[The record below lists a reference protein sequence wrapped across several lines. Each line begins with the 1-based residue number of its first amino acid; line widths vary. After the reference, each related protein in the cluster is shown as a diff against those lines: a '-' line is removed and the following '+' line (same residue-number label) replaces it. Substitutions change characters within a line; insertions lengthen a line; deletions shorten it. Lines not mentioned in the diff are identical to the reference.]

1 MIMDPA
7 WEAFCRY
14 IVPGGRSMTN
24 PQPRSRVPGL
34 VEAEEVKRLF
44 NLEVG
49 VLSRSWWNQEKL
61 EIVKIHPW
69 SESLYVTKWIAG
81 VRRASRKVCT
91 RDVQGGESGDDDCQ
105 EYDGGQD
112 HHDDDIDDDDCQ
124 EYGGSQDCLHDIDEV
139 DKDINDME
147 LPEFPQGDVQG
158 GESEYCGDDV
168 DGDGDGDDDIGVD
181 SNDSGDDGDEYR

>member
-1 MIMDPA
+1 MSIRSLQSSPNLINTMLMIMDPA

-14 IVPGGRSMTN
+14 IVPGWRSMTN
-24 PQPRSRVPGL
+24 PKPRGRVPGL
-34 VEAEEVKRLF
+34 VEAEEVKRLL

-69 SESLYVTKWIAG
+69 SESLYVTKRIAG
-81 VRRASRKVCT
+81 VGRASRKVCT

-105 EYDGGQD
+105 EYDGDQD
-112 HHDDDIDDDDCQ
+112 HHDDDI
-124 EYGGSQDCLHDIDEV
+124 GEV
-139 DKDINDME
+139 DKDINDMK

-158 GESEYCGDDV
+158 GEYECRGDDV
-168 DGDGDGDDDIGVD
+168 DGDGDGDDDSGVD
-181 SNDSGDDGDEYR
+181 GNDSGDVGEE